1 MNVIWISF
9 FLIDI
14 QVEKY
19 CERRGNEVVQRL
31 TWRKRQ
37 ETAAKFENFISVD
50 GLHKEGVEFS
60 RQRYSFQDLESLSLN
75 KSTAM
80 PEVEKSNAF

>member
-31 TWRKRQ
+31 SGGSVRKQ
-37 ETAAKFENFISVD
+37 
-50 GLHKEGVEFS
+50 
-60 RQRYSFQDLESLSLN
+60 QQSLKILYL
-75 KSTAM
+75 
-80 PEVEKSNAF
+80 